1 MKENALSLDLISGKI
16 DLDELTPEQRQQ
28 AYNELRPYAK
38 PAELIKEKEEH
49 IKRAAQKIIDSAPQR
64 VNAAIQQ
71 LIRGD
76 GLYNRYF
83 CNVVSMPEVLHK
95 AFVERGEMPV
105 PMQDR
110 YHLPIVTPDGQ
121 ATFFTKA
128 NDKVVKER
136 KEEVTRS
143 TITAVQQE
151 ASDFYTKAMAKLP
164 DQVAKG
170 NALFKQLERER
181 KEEQKLGAIIE
192 EALAGIQQPVFEV
205 KDGVNE

>member
-16 DLDELTPEQRQQ
+16 DLSDLSEEQRQQ

-38 PAELIKEKEEH
+38 PAELIKEKEEQ

-143 TITAVQQE
+143 TIAEVQQE

-164 DQVAKG
+164 EQVAKG
-170 NALFKQLERER
+170 NQLFKQLERER
-181 KEEQKLGAIIE
+181 KEEAKLSDIIDQ
-192 EALAGIQQPVFEV
+192 ALASIEAPVFEV
-205 KDGVNE
+205 KEV

>member
-16 DLDELTPEQRQQ
+16 NLDELTDEQRQQ

-38 PAELIKEKEEH
+38 PADLIKEKEEQ
-49 IKRAAQKIIDSAPQR
+49 IKRAASKIVDSAPQR

-128 NDKVVKER
+128 NDKVIAER
-136 KEEVTRS
+136 KAEVTRS
-143 TITAVQQE
+143 TIAAVQQE
-151 ASDFYTKAMAKLP
+151 AQDFYAKAMAKLP
-164 DQVAKG
+164 EQVAKG

-181 KEEQKLGAIIE
+181 KEEAKLSDIIDQ
-192 EALAGIQQPVFEV
+192 ALAGIEAPTFEV
-205 KDGVNE
+205 KEV

>member
-16 DLDELTPEQRQQ
+16 DLSDLSEEQRQQ

-38 PAELIKEKEEH
+38 PAELIKEKEEQ
-49 IKRAAQKIIDSAPQR
+49 IKRAATKIIDSAPQR
-64 VNAAIQQ
+64 VNAAIAQ

-143 TITAVQQE
+143 TIAEVQQE
-151 ASDFYTKAMAKLP
+151 ASDFYTKAMAKVP
-164 DQVAKG
+164 EQVAKG
-170 NALFKQLERER
+170 NQLFKRLERER
-181 KEEQKLGAIIE
+181 KEEAKLSDIIDQ
-192 EALAGIQQPVFEV
+192 ALAGIEAPVFEV
-205 KDGVNE
+205 KEV

>member
-16 DLDELTPEQRQQ
+16 NLDELTPEQRQQ

-110 YHLPIVTPDGQ
+110 YHLPIVSPDGQ
-121 ATFFTKA
+121 ATFWTRA
-128 NDKVVKER
+128 SDKVVAER
-136 KEEVTRS
+136 KEQITKS
-143 TITAVQQE
+143 TIAEVQQE
-151 ASDFYTKAMAKLP
+151 AQDFYTKAMAKVP
-164 DQVAKG
+164 EQVAKG
-170 NALFKQLERER
+170 NQLFKQLERER
-181 KEEQKLGAIIE
+181 KEEAKLSDIIDQ
-192 EALAGIQQPVFEV
+192 ALAGIEAPVFEV
-205 KDGVNE
+205 KEV

>member
-16 DLDELTPEQRQQ
+16 SMDELTEEQRQQ

-38 PAELIKEKEEH
+38 PAELIKEKEEQ

-110 YHLPIVTPDGQ
+110 YHLPIVSPDGQ
-121 ATFFTKA
+121 ATFWTRA
-128 NDKVVKER
+128 SDKVVAER
-136 KEEVTRS
+136 KEQITKS
-143 TITAVQQE
+143 TIAEVQQE
-151 ASDFYTKAMAKLP
+151 AQDFYTKAMAKVP
-164 DQVAKG
+164 EQVAKG
-170 NALFKQLERER
+170 NAMFKQLERER
-181 KEEQKLGAIIE
+181 KEEAKLSDIIDQ
-192 EALAGIQQPVFEV
+192 ALAGIEAPVFEV
-205 KDGVNE
+205 KEV

>member
-16 DLDELTPEQRQQ
+16 DLDELTDEQRQQ

-38 PAELIKEKEEH
+38 PAELIKEKEEQ
-49 IKRAAQKIIDSAPQR
+49 IKRAATKIIDSAPQR

-71 LIRGD
+71 LIRGE

-105 PMQDR
+105 PMQDF
-110 YHLPIVTPDGQ
+110 YHLPIVSPDGQ

-128 NDKVVKER
+128 NDKVIAER

-143 TITAVQQE
+143 TIAEVQQE

-164 DQVAKG
+164 EQVAKG
-170 NALFKQLERER
+170 NALFKQLDAER
-181 KEEQKLGAIIE
+181 KAEAKLSDIIDQ
-192 EALAGIQQPVFEV
+192 ALASIEAPTFEV
-205 KDGVNE
+205 K

>member
-1 MKENALSLDLISGKI
+1 MKQDALSLDLISGKI
-16 DLDELTPEQRQQ
+16 NLDELTDEQRQQ

-38 PAELIKEKEEH
+38 PAELIKEKEEQ
-49 IKRAAQKIIDSAPQR
+49 IKRAATKIIDSAPQR

-128 NDKVVKER
+128 NDKVIAER

-143 TITAVQQE
+143 TIAEVQQE

-164 DQVAKG
+164 EQVAKG
-170 NALFKQLERER
+170 NQLFKQLDAER
-181 KEEQKLGAIIE
+181 KAEAKLSDIIDQ
-192 EALAGIQQPVFEV
+192 ALASIEAPTFEV
-205 KDGVNE
+205 K

>member
-38 PAELIKEKEEH
+38 PAELIKEKEEQ
-49 IKRAAQKIIDSAPQR
+49 IKRAATKIIDSAPQR

-105 PMQDR
+105 PMQDV
-110 YHLPIVTPDGQ
+110 YHLPIVSPDGQ
-121 ATFFTKA
+121 ATFWTRA
-128 NDKVVKER
+128 SDKVVAER
-136 KEEVTRS
+136 KEQITKS
-143 TITAVQQE
+143 TIAEVQQE
-151 ASDFYTKAMAKLP
+151 ASDFYTKAMAKVP
-164 DQVAKG
+164 EQVAKG
-170 NALFKQLERER
+170 NQLFKQLERER
-181 KEEQKLGAIIE
+181 KEEAKLSDIIDQ
-192 EALAGIQQPVFEV
+192 ALAGIEAPTFEV
-205 KDGVNE
+205 KEV

>member
-16 DLDELTPEQRQQ
+16 NLDELTDEQRQQ

-38 PAELIKEKEEH
+38 PAELIKEKEEALR
-49 IKRAAQKIIDSAPQR
+49 KASQKIIDSAPQR
-64 VNAAIQQ
+64 VAAAINQ
-71 LIRGD
+71 LVRGE

-128 NDKVVKER
+128 NDKVIAER
-136 KEEVTRS
+136 KAEVTRS
-143 TITAVQQE
+143 TIAEVQQE
-151 ASDFYTKAMAKLP
+151 ASDFYAKAMAKLP
-164 DQVAKG
+164 EQVAKG
-170 NALFKQLERER
+170 NQLFKQLERER
-181 KEEQKLGAIIE
+181 KEEAKLSDIIDQ
-192 EALAGIQQPVFEV
+192 ALAGIEAPTFEV
-205 KDGVNE
+205 KEV

>member
-16 DLDELTPEQRQQ
+16 DLDELTDEQRQQ

-38 PAELIKEKEEH
+38 PADLIKEKEEQ

-105 PMQDR
+105 PMQDV
-110 YHLPIVTPDGQ
+110 YHLPIVSPDGQ

-128 NDKVVKER
+128 NDKMIAER
-136 KEEVTRS
+136 KAEVTRS
-143 TITAVQQE
+143 TIAEVQQE
-151 ASDFYTKAMAKLP
+151 AQDFYTKAMAKVP
-164 DQVAKG
+164 EQVAKG
-170 NALFKQLERER
+170 NQLFKQLDRER
-181 KEEQKLGAIIE
+181 KEAAKLEDLIDQ
-192 EALAGIQQPVFEV
+192 ALAGIEAPTFEV
-205 KDGVNE
+205 KEV

>member
-1 MKENALSLDLISGKI
+1 MKDDLALDLISGKI
-16 DLDELTPEQRQQ
+16 TLEQLDEEQRHD
-28 AYNELRPYAK
+28 AYNALRPYAK
-38 PAELIKEKEEH
+38 PAELIKEKEEQLR
-49 IKRAAQKIIDSAPQR
+49 KASQKIIDSAPQR

-71 LIRGD
+71 LIRGE

-95 AFVERGEMPV
+95 AFIERGEKPV

-110 YHLPIVTPDGQ
+110 YHLPVVTPDGQ

-128 NDKVVKER
+128 NDKVIAER
-136 KEEVTRS
+136 KAEVTRS
-143 TITAVQQE
+143 TIAAVQQE

-164 DQVAKG
+164 DQIAKG

-205 KDGVNE
+205 KDGVND

>member
-16 DLDELTPEQRQQ
+16 DLDELTDEQRQQ

-38 PAELIKEKEEH
+38 PADLIKEKEEALR
-49 IKRAAQKIIDSAPQR
+49 KASQKIIDSAPQR

-71 LIRGD
+71 LIRGE

-83 CNVVSMPEVLHK
+83 CNVVTMPEVLHA

-110 YHLPIVTPDGQ
+110 YHLPIVSPDGQ

-128 NDKVVKER
+128 NDKVIAER
-136 KEEVTRS
+136 KEEVTRE
-143 TITAVQQE
+143 TIAAVQQE

-164 DQVAKG
+164 EQVAKG
-170 NALFKQLERER
+170 NALFKQLDAER
-181 KEEQKLGAIIE
+181 KAEAKLSDLIDQ
-192 EALAGIQQPVFEV
+192 ALASIEAPTFEV
-205 KDGVNE
+205 K

>member
-16 DLDELTPEQRQQ
+16 NLSDLSEEQRQQ

-38 PAELIKEKEEH
+38 PADLIREKEEQ

-64 VNAAIQQ
+64 VNAAIAQ

-128 NDKVVKER
+128 NDKVIAER
-136 KEEVTRS
+136 KAEVTRS
-143 TITAVQQE
+143 TIAEVQQE
-151 ASDFYTKAMAKLP
+151 AQDFYTKAMAKLP
-164 DQVAKG
+164 EQVSKG
-170 NALFKQLERER
+170 NQLFKQLERER
-181 KEEQKLGAIIE
+181 KEEAKLSDIIDQ
-192 EALAGIQQPVFEV
+192 ALAGIEAPTFEV
-205 KDGVNE
+205 KEV

>member
-16 DLDELTPEQRQQ
+16 NLDELTEEQRQQ

-38 PAELIKEKEEH
+38 PAELIKEKEEQ

-110 YHLPIVTPDGQ
+110 YHLPIVSPDGQ
-121 ATFFTKA
+121 ATFWTRA
-128 NDKVVKER
+128 SDKVVAER
-136 KEEVTRS
+136 KEQITKS
-143 TITAVQQE
+143 TIAEVQQE
-151 ASDFYTKAMAKLP
+151 AQDFYTKAMAKVP
-164 DQVAKG
+164 EQVAKG
-170 NALFKQLERER
+170 NAMFKQLERER
-181 KEEQKLGAIIE
+181 KEEAKLSDIIDQ
-192 EALAGIQQPVFEV
+192 ALAGIEAPVFEV
-205 KDGVNE
+205 KEV

>member
-16 DLDELTPEQRQQ
+16 NLDELTEEQRQQ

-38 PAELIKEKEEH
+38 PADLIREKEEQ

-110 YHLPIVTPDGQ
+110 YHLPVVTPDGQ

-128 NDKVVKER
+128 NDKVIAER

-143 TITAVQQE
+143 TIAAVQQE

-164 DQVAKG
+164 EQVAKG
-170 NALFKQLERER
+170 NQLFRELERQR
-181 KEEQKLGAIIE
+181 KDEAKLSDIIDQ
-192 EALAGIQQPVFEV
+192 ALAGIEAPAFEV
-205 KDGVNE
+205 KEV

>member
-16 DLDELTPEQRQQ
+16 NLDELTDEQRQQ

-38 PAELIKEKEEH
+38 PADLIKEKEEQ
-49 IKRAAQKIIDSAPQR
+49 IKRAATKIVDSAPQR

-110 YHLPIVTPDGQ
+110 YHLPIVSPDGQ
-121 ATFFTKA
+121 AAFWTRA
-128 NDKVVKER
+128 SDKVVAER
-136 KEEVTRS
+136 KEQITKS
-143 TITAVQQE
+143 TIAEVQQE

-164 DQVAKG
+164 EQVAKG
-170 NALFKQLERER
+170 NQLFKQLDAER
-181 KEEQKLGAIIE
+181 KAEAKLSDLIDQ
-192 EALAGIQQPVFEV
+192 ALAGIEAPVFEV
-205 KDGVNE
+205 KEV

>member
-16 DLDELTPEQRQQ
+16 DLSDLSEEQRQQ

-38 PAELIKEKEEH
+38 PADLIKEKEES

-64 VNAAIQQ
+64 VNAAIAQ

-83 CNVVSMPEVLHK
+83 CNVVTMPEVLHA

-110 YHLPIVTPDGQ
+110 FHLPIVTPDGQ

-136 KEEVTRS
+136 KEEITKQ
-143 TITAVQQE
+143 TIAAVQQE
-151 ASDFYTKAMAKLP
+151 AQDFYTKAMAKLP
-164 DQVAKG
+164 EQVAKG
-170 NALFKQLERER
+170 NQLFKQLERER
-181 KEEQKLGAIIE
+181 KEEAKLSDIIDQ
-192 EALAGIQQPVFEV
+192 ALAGIEAPVFEV
-205 KDGVNE
+205 KEV

>member
-1 MKENALSLDLISGKI
+1 MKQDALSLDLISGKI
-16 DLDELTPEQRQQ
+16 NLDELTDEQRQQ

-38 PAELIKEKEEH
+38 PADLIKEKEEALR
-49 IKRAAQKIIDSAPQR
+49 KASQKIIDSAPQR

-105 PMQDR
+105 PMQDF
-110 YHLPIVTPDGQ
+110 YHLPIVSPDGM
-121 ATFFTKA
+121 ATFWTRA
-128 NDKVVKER
+128 SDKVVAER
-136 KEEVTRS
+136 KEQITKS
-143 TITAVQQE
+143 TIAEVQQE

-164 DQVAKG
+164 EQVAKG
-170 NALFKQLERER
+170 NQLFKQLDAER
-181 KEEQKLGAIIE
+181 KAEAKLSDIIDQ
-192 EALAGIQQPVFEV
+192 ALASIEAPTFEV
-205 KDGVNE
+205 K

>member
-1 MKENALSLDLISGKI
+1 MKENALALDLISGKI
-16 DLDELTPEQRQQ
+16 NLDELTDEQRQQ

-49 IKRAAQKIIDSAPQR
+49 IKRAATKIIDSAPQR

-128 NDKVVKER
+128 NDKVIAER
-136 KEEVTRS
+136 KEQVTRE
-143 TITAVQQE
+143 TIAAVQQE

-164 DQVAKG
+164 EQVAKG
-170 NALFKQLERER
+170 NQLFKQLERER
-181 KEEQKLGAIIE
+181 KEEAKLSDIIDQ
-192 EALAGIQQPVFEV
+192 ALAGIEAPTFEV
-205 KDGVNE
+205 KEV

>member
-49 IKRAAQKIIDSAPQR
+49 IKRAATKIIDSAPQR

-105 PMQDR
+105 PVQDV
-110 YHLPIVTPDGQ
+110 YHLPIVSPDGQ
-121 ATFFTKA
+121 ATFWTRA
-128 NDKVVKER
+128 SDKVVAER
-136 KEEVTRS
+136 KEQITKS
-143 TITAVQQE
+143 TIAEVQQE
-151 ASDFYTKAMAKLP
+151 AQDFYTKAMAKVP
-164 DQVAKG
+164 EQVAKG
-170 NALFKQLERER
+170 NQLFKQLERER
-181 KEEQKLGAIIE
+181 KEEAKLSDIIDQ
-192 EALAGIQQPVFEV
+192 ALAGIEAPVFEV
-205 KDGVNE
+205 KEV

>member
-16 DLDELTPEQRQQ
+16 DLSDLSEEQRQQ

-38 PAELIKEKEEH
+38 PAELIKEKEEQ

-64 VNAAIQQ
+64 VNAAIAQ

-136 KEEVTRS
+136 KEEVTRA
-143 TITAVQQE
+143 TIAEVQQE
-151 ASDFYTKAMAKLP
+151 AQDFYTKAMAKLP
-164 DQVAKG
+164 EQVAKG
-170 NALFKQLERER
+170 NALFKHLERER
-181 KEEQKLGAIIE
+181 KEEAKLSDIIDQ
-192 EALAGIQQPVFEV
+192 ALAGIEAPTFEV
-205 KDGVNE
+205 KEV

>member
-16 DLDELTPEQRQQ
+16 NLDELTDEQRQQ

-38 PAELIKEKEEH
+38 PAELIKEKEEQ
-49 IKRAAQKIIDSAPQR
+49 IKRAATKIIDSAPQR

-128 NDKVVKER
+128 NDNVVKER
-136 KEEVTRS
+136 KEQVTRE
-143 TITAVQQE
+143 TIAAVQQE
-151 ASDFYTKAMAKLP
+151 ASDFYTKAMAKVP
-164 DQVAKG
+164 EQVAKG
-170 NALFKQLERER
+170 NQLFKQLERER
-181 KEEQKLGAIIE
+181 KEEAKLSDIIDQ
-192 EALAGIQQPVFEV
+192 ALAGIEAPVFEV
-205 KDGVNE
+205 KEV

>member
-1 MKENALSLDLISGKI
+1 MKDDLALDLISGKI
-16 DLDELTPEQRQQ
+16 TLEQLDEEQRHD
-28 AYNELRPYAK
+28 AYNALRPYAK
-38 PAELIKEKEEH
+38 PAELIKEKEEALR
-49 IKRAAQKIIDSAPQR
+49 KASQKIIDSAPQR

-71 LIRGD
+71 LIRGE

-83 CNVVSMPEVLHK
+83 CNVVSMPEVLFK
-95 AFVERGEMPV
+95 AYVERLEKPV

-110 YHLPIVTPDGQ
+110 YHLPVVSPDGQ

-128 NDKVVKER
+128 NDKVIAER
-136 KEEVTRS
+136 KAEVTRS
-143 TITAVQQE
+143 TIAAVQQE

>member
-16 DLDELTPEQRQQ
+16 NLDELTDEQRQQ

-38 PAELIKEKEEH
+38 PAELIKEKEEQ
-49 IKRAAQKIIDSAPQR
+49 IKRAATKIIDSAPQR

-110 YHLPIVTPDGQ
+110 FHLPIVSPDGQ
-121 ATFFTKA
+121 ATFWTRA
-128 NDKVVKER
+128 SDKVVAER
-136 KEEVTRS
+136 KEQITKS
-143 TITAVQQE
+143 TIAEVQQE
-151 ASDFYTKAMAKLP
+151 AQDFYTKAMAKVP
-164 DQVAKG
+164 EQVAKG
-170 NALFKQLERER
+170 NQLFKQLERER
-181 KEEQKLGAIIE
+181 KEEAKLSDIIDQ
-192 EALAGIQQPVFEV
+192 ALAGIEAPVFEV
-205 KDGVNE
+205 KEV